1 MEVTMLR
8 KLRSRLSYANVTATL
23 ALALAVGGGS
33 AYAAAK
39 IGKSDIAYHAVGAS
53 KVDFN
58 AITASKVRNS
68 SLTGKELRDSS
79 VTTSDVRN
87 GSLRF
92 DDFAAGQL
100 PKGDKGEKG
109 EPAAAI
115 FGTVSAAGALGN
127 GKGITA
133 VSAGDPGVYSV
144 TFSQDVR
151 KCAFVGTVATS
162 GADDGGTVTAAPG
175 PTAQQATFRT
185 RDTAGA
191 AAQRPFQFAAYC

>member
-1 MEVTMLR
+1 MLR
-8 KLRSRLSYANVTATL
+8 KLRSQLSYANVAATL
-23 ALALAVGGGS
+23 ALVIAVGGGS

-39 IGKSDIAYHAVGAS
+39 IGKADLAYHAVGAS

-68 SLTGKELRDSS
+68 ALSGKDLRDNS
-79 VTTSDVRN
+79 VTTTDVRN
-87 GSLRF
+87 GTLRQE
-92 DDFAAGQL
+92 DFAASQL

-109 EPAAAI
+109 DPAAAI

-127 GKGITA
+127 GKGVTA
-133 VSAGDPGVYSV
+133 VSAGDPGVYTV
-144 TFSQDVR
+144 TFSQDVS

-175 PTAQQATFRT
+175 TTAQQATFRT
-185 RDTAGA
+185 RDTAGT
-191 AAQRPFQFAAYC
+191 AAQRPFQFAVYC